1 MSIRRYTQTTFTQGE
16 VGDFIKGRAELGIY
30 RAGLEQCENFLILP
44 QGGID
49 RRRGFQF
56 ISSNLDSSTLA
67 DGSTNVVTASFHSKS
82 RLIPFKFGE
91 GQEYVLVVEPADTTV
106 SSLAKIHVYY
116 RDVRVAVLTNGVG
129 GNNFNITTTNID
141 DIRFAQTFDV
151 MLMVE
156 ANMPPLQLVRGTAHD
171 DWAIGDLTFDF
182 YPLVNFSFA
191 TTLTPSAKTGTG
203 INLTLSSGNY
213 EWVNASFPNGHVGM
227 HVKLNAGLCKITSVT
242 NSTVAVADVIEDM
255 ADTQASTGNEWE
267 VTAFSNLDSTKGG
280 GYPRSI
286 SFHQNRLIFGG
297 SRDKPQT
304 IFASQS
310 GDFFNFKSTTRVV
323 TESGGTTTTTGE
335 VTDDAGFT
343 FTIAS
348 DELNIIK
355 HIVSQRALFIFTTDG
370 EFDMSGEPVTP
381 SNVLIRQQTRYGIQ
395 TGSATPKVV
404 DNETMFIDRSAK
416 QLRAFVYN
424 FNTDAFSA
432 KNYSLVHH
440 TMLSNATDIEYLKN
454 YKDTNTNYVFVVNNG
469 ELCVM
474 GINVERD
481 VIGWSRWTTTGTI
494 KRIVEVDDSLY
505 CLIDRANGYFL
516 EKLTEE
522 DIYLD
527 CHFSTSST
535 GSAYAGA
542 NGLQSQ
548 TVKVI
553 ANGVTHNDVTVT
565 AAGNF
570 SLNVVSSS
578 TQIGYGYTSTA
589 KTLPITFNIG
599 NSLISGER
607 IRKLFAELQLH
618 KSKSAKV
625 DGKIVSFRNLGSNLL
640 NAGITEFTGIK
651 RVRINGIGAQ
661 PQLII
666 TVDEAL
672 PMTLLSLTTECG
684 FSTGKFQQA

>member
-1 MSIRRYTQTTFTQGE
+1 MGIRRYTQTTFTQGE

-30 RAGLEQCENFLILP
+30 RAGLDTCENFLILP
-44 QGGID
+44 QGGLD
-49 RRRGFQF
+49 RRRGFQY
-56 ISSNLDSSTLA
+56 ISSNLDTSTLA
-67 DGSTNVVTASFHSKS
+67 DGSTSVVTASFHSKS

-91 GQEYVLVVEPADTTV
+91 GQEYILVIEPEDSTLSTQ
-106 SSLAKIHVYY
+106 AKIHVYY
-116 RDVRVAVLTNGVG
+116 RDSRVAVLTNGVD
-129 GNNFNITTTNID
+129 GNTFNITTSNID
-141 DIRFAQTFDV
+141 DIRYAQTFDV
-151 MLMVE
+151 MIMVE
-156 ANMPPLQLVRGTAHD
+156 EGMPPLQLVRGTAHD
-171 DWAIGDLTFDF
+171 DWAISDLTFDF
-182 YPLVNFSFA
+182 YPQVNFSFA

-203 INLTLSSGNY
+203 INLTLSSGDY
-213 EWVNASFPNGHVGM
+213 RWVDADAPDGHIGM
-227 HVKLNAGLCKITSVT
+227 HVKINAGLCKITSIT
-242 NSTVAVADVIEDM
+242 SPTVAVANVIEEL

-267 VTAFSNLDSTKGG
+267 IDAFSNLDATKGG

-286 SFHQNRLIFGG
+286 SFHQNRLVFGG

-323 TESGGTTTTTGE
+323 DGSTTTGE

-355 HIVSQRALFIFTTDG
+355 HIVSQQALFIFTTDG

-381 SNVLIRQQTRYGIQ
+381 TNVLIRQQTRYGIRG
-395 TGSATPKVV
+395 GSSTPKVV
-404 DNETMFIDRSAK
+404 DNETMFIDRSSK

-454 YKDTNTNYVFVVNNG
+454 YKDTNTNYVFVVNDG
-469 ELCVM
+469 DLCVM

-481 VIGWSRWTTTGTI
+481 VIGWSRWTTNGTI
-494 KRIVEVDDSLY
+494 KRIIEVDDSLY
-505 CLIDRANGYFL
+505 ALIDRDNGYFL

-542 NGLQSQ
+542 NGLQGE
-548 TVKVI
+548 TVKVV
-553 ANGVTHNDVTVT
+553 ANGVTHNDVAVT

-570 SLNVVSSS
+570 SLDVTSSS

-589 KTLPITFNIG
+589 KTLPITFNVG
-599 NSLISGER
+599 NSLISGEK
-607 IRKLFAELQLH
+607 IRKLFAEVQLH

-625 DGKIVSFRNLGSNLL
+625 DGKTVPFRNLGSGLL
-640 NAGITEFTGIK
+640 DEGIEEFSGIK
-651 RVRINGIGAQ
+651 RIRINGIGTQ
-661 PQLII
+661 PQVTV

-684 FSTGKFQQA
+684 FSTGKFQQT

>member
-1 MSIRRYTQTTFTQGE
+1 MAIRRYTQTTFTQGE
-16 VGDFIKGRAELGIY
+16 VGPFIKGRAELGIY
-30 RAGLEQCENFLILP
+30 RAGLETCENYLLLP

-56 ISSNLDSSTLA
+56 ISSNLDNSTLA
-67 DGSTNVVTASFHSKS
+67 DGSTTVTTAGFHSQS

-91 GQEYVLVVEPADTTV
+91 GQEYVLIVEPADTTI
-106 SSLAKIHVYY
+106 STNAKIHVYY
-116 RDVRVAVLTNGVG
+116 RDNRVAVLEDGVD
-129 GNNFNITTTNID
+129 GNTFSITTDNIA
-141 DIRFAQTFDV
+141 DIRYAQTFDV
-151 MLMVE
+151 MIMVE
-156 ANMPPLQLVRGTAHD
+156 ASMPPLQLVRGTAHD
-171 DWAIGDLTFDF
+171 DWAVGDLSFDF
-182 YPLVNFSFA
+182 YPLVNFSFG
-191 TTLTPSAKTGTG
+191 TTLTPSATSGAS
-203 INLTLSSGNY
+203 INLTLSSGSY
-213 EWVNASFPNGHVGM
+213 EWIDASFPNGHVDM
-227 HVKLNAGLCKITSVT
+227 YVKVNAGLCKITSIT
-242 NSTVAVADVIEDM
+242 SSTVAVAEVVEEL

-267 VTAFSNLDSTKGG
+267 ITAFSNLDSTKGG

-323 TESGGTTTTTGE
+323 TDSSTTGE

-355 HIVSQRALFIFTTDG
+355 HLVSQQALFIFTTDG

-381 SNVLIRQQTRYGIQ
+381 ANVLIRQQTRYGIQ
-395 TGSATPKVV
+395 TGAAQPKVI
-404 DNETMFIDRSAK
+404 DNETMFIDKSGK

-440 TMLSNATDIEYLKN
+440 SMLTNATQIEYLKN
-454 YKDTNTNYVFVVNNG
+454 YKDTNTNYLFTVNDG
-469 ELCVM
+469 DLCVM

-481 VIGWSRWTTTGTI
+481 VIGWSRWTTNGSFKKIT
-494 KRIVEVDDSLY
+494 EVDNTLY
-505 CLIDRANGYFL
+505 ALVERENGYFL

-522 DIYLD
+522 NIYLD

-542 NGLQSQ
+542 NGLQNE
-548 TVKVI
+548 TVQVI
-553 ANGVTHNDVTVT
+553 ADGVVHEDVTVSS
-565 AAGNF
+565 AGNF
-570 SLNVVSSS
+570 SLNKTSSS

-589 KTLPITFNIG
+589 TTLPITFNIG
-599 NSLISGER
+599 NSLVTGER
-607 IRKLFAELQLH
+607 IRKLFVELQLY

-625 DGKIVSFRNLGSNLL
+625 DSKTVPFRNLGNGLL
-640 NAGITEFTGIK
+640 DAGIEEFTGIK
-651 RVRINGIGAQ
+651 RIRVNGISLQ
-661 PQLII
+661 PQVTV

-672 PMTLLSLTTECG
+672 PMTLLSITTECK

>member
-1 MSIRRYTQTTFTQGE
+1 MGISRYTQTTFTQGE
-16 VGDFIKGRAELGIY
+16 VGDFIRGRAELGIY
-30 RAGLEQCENFLILP
+30 RAGLATCENFLILP

-56 ISSNLDSSTLA
+56 ISSNLDNSTLA
-67 DGSTNVVTASFHSKS
+67 DGSTSVVTGSFHTKS

-91 GQEYVLVVEPADTTV
+91 GQEYVLVVEPEDSTLGT
-106 SSLAKIHVYY
+106 SAKIHVYY
-116 RDVRVAVLTNGVG
+116 RDSRVAILENGVG
-129 GNNFNITTTNID
+129 GNNFDITTTNID
-141 DIRFAQTFDV
+141 DIRYAQTFDV
-151 MLMVE
+151 MIMVE
-156 ANMPPLQLVRGTAHD
+156 ANMPPIQLVRGTAHD
-171 DWAIGDLTFDF
+171 DWAIGDLSFDF

-191 TTLTPSAKTGTG
+191 TTLTPSAKTGNG
-203 INLTLSSGNY
+203 INLTLSSGSY
-213 EWVNASFPNGHVGM
+213 RWTNASAPNGHVGM
-227 HVKLNAGLCKITSVT
+227 YVKLNAGLCKITSV
-242 NSTVAVADVIEDM
+242 SSGTVAVANVVEDL
-255 ADTQASTGNEWE
+255 ADTQGATGNEWE
-267 VTAFSNLDSTKGG
+267 LNAFSNLDSTKGG

-310 GDFFNFKSTTRVV
+310 GDFFNFKPTTRVV
-323 TESGGTTTTTGE
+323 TEDGGTTTTTGE

-355 HIVSQRALFIFTTDG
+355 HIVSQQALFIFTTDG

-395 TGSATPKVV
+395 SGNATPKVV

-440 TMLSNATDIEYLKN
+440 TMLSNATEIEYLKN
-454 YKDTNTNYVFVVNNG
+454 YKDTNTNYVFVVNEG
-469 ELCVM
+469 DLCVM

-481 VIGWSRWTTTGTI
+481 VIGWSKWTTNGTI
-494 KRIVEVDDSLY
+494 KRIIEVDDSLY
-505 CLIDRANGYFL
+505 ALIDRTNGYFL
-516 EKLTEE
+516 EKLSEE
-522 DIYLD
+522 DIFLD
-527 CHFSTSST
+527 CHFSTSAT

-548 TVKVI
+548 TVQVI
-553 ANGVTHNDVTVT
+553 TDGLTHDDVTVD

-570 SLNVVSSS
+570 ALNVISSS
-578 TQIGYGYTSTA
+578 TQIGYTYTSTA
-589 KTLPITFNIG
+589 KTLPLTFNVG
-599 NSLISGER
+599 NSLLSGER
-607 IRKLFAELQLH
+607 IRKLFAELQLY
-618 KSKSAKV
+618 KTKSAKV
-625 DGKIVSFRNLGSNLL
+625 DGKSVSFRNLGSGLL
-640 NAGITEFTGIK
+640 NAEIEEFTGIK
-651 RVRINGIGAQ
+651 RIRINGISAQ
-661 PQLII
+661 PQLTI
-666 TVDEAL
+666 TVEEAL

-684 FSTGKFQQA
+684 FSTGKFQQS